1 MPRYN
6 KNETLCHGT
15 KLRYLSM
22 ATFPSALSG
31 LRFDNTLGALY
42 VGAPRQARWFIP
54 AL

>member
-1 MPRYN
+1 
-6 KNETLCHGT
+6 
-15 KLRYLSM
+15 M